1 MDFAIRRI
9 PLIAITALLAVA
21 LVPAAALA
29 VEPDVAP
36 DVSDPN
42 ADVPNSWR
50 YQDGEPVPVEG
61 DEAPIMTL
69 SNDARALA
77 PWSKGPDGYVNSRGE
92 VIPNATRK
100 GVDVS
105 EWQGLINW
113 EKVKADGVDFAILR
127 VGYRRSLPMVDKQW
141 LRNVAECERLGI
153 PYGVYIYSYGKT
165 VADAT
170 AEADHIIAQLQKGGH
185 KPVYPVYF
193 DLEESSMAS
202 TSNRALLGQMAK
214 AFCEKVEAAGYRAGT
229 YANLYWY
236 NTFLTDPVFDR
247 WTRWVAQY
255 NYRCDYKKPYDLWQC
270 TSQGSVDG
278 IVGNVDLDFQVGTN
292 IGKPLGWHQEGG
304 TWYWYQQNGEL
315 FKGAAD
321 KPAWLYIS
329 GRWYLFDKDGKM
341 LTGWQE
347 VDGQRYY
354 LNGSGAMEI
363 GWLNLGGTWYYLGSS
378 GAMAKGWQT
387 IGGSRY
393 YLGDDGKMRVGWAE
407 IGGDWYYFET
417 SGAMFTGWLNR
428 GTWYWLDSQ
437 GKMAKGWRNLDGS
450 WYYFA
455 PSGAMATG
463 WVLDGKTWY
472 WCEGS
477 GAMRSNGWLNVG
489 GTWYWLYPSGAMAT
503 GWINVGG
510 TWYYLR
516 DNGAMA
522 TGWLLLGNTWYY
534 LHGSGAMATGWL
546 NLGGTWYYLSGS
558 GAMAT
563 GWINL
568 GGAWYYLRD
577 NGAMATGWLLLGSTW
592 YYLYGSGAMA
602 ANTWVGDYYLTAS
615 GAMAV
620 STQIGPWRVGA
631 DGRWI
636 R

>member
-1 MDFAIRRI
+1 MEKGDLTMDFAIRRI

-21 LVPAAALA
+21 LAPAAALA

-42 ADVPNSWR
+42 ADVPTSWR
-50 YQDGEPVPVEG
+50 YQEGEPVPVEG

-113 EKVKADGVDFAILR
+113 EKVKADGIDFAILR

-278 IVGNVDLDFQVGTN
+278 IVGNVDLDFQIGAN

-304 TWYWYQQNGEL
+304 TWYWYQQNGEP

-341 LTGWQE
+341 LTGWQDVE
-347 VDGQRYY
+347 GQRYY

-363 GWLNLGGTWYYLGSS
+363 GWLNLGGTWYYLSSS

-393 YLGDDGKMRVGWAE
+393 YLGDDGKMRVGWA
-407 IGGDWYYFET
+407 DVDKDRYYFT
-417 SGAMFTGWLNR
+417 SSGAAHSGGWLSQG
-428 GTWYWLDSQ
+428 GTWYWLESG
-437 GKMAKGWRNLDGS
+437 GKMAKGWK
-450 WYYFA
+450 A
-455 PSGAMATG
+455 
-463 WVLDGKTWY
+463 
-472 WCEGS
+472 
-477 GAMRSNGWLNVG
+477 
-489 GTWYWLYPSGAMAT
+489 
-503 GWINVGG
+503 VGG
-510 TWYYLR
+510 TWYYLGDDGKMR
-516 DNGAMA
+516 TGWAQVDKTWYYLEASGAMRANGWLSVNGSWYWLEPSGAVVENAWRLVGGTWYYLKAGGYMA
-522 TGWLLLGNTWYY
+522 TGWVLVDKTWYWCDA
-534 LHGSGAMATGWL
+534 SGAMRANGWL

-558 GAMAT
+558 GAMLT

-568 GGAWYYLRD
+568 GG
-577 NGAMATGWLLLGSTW
+577 TW
-592 YYLYGSGAMA
+592 YYLSSSGAMV
-602 ANTWVGDYYLTAS
+602 ANAWVGDYYLTGS

>member
-1 MDFAIRRI
+1 MLFAIV
-9 PLIAITALLAVA
+9 LALSV
-21 LVPAAALA
+21 VPTAALA

-36 DVSDPN
+36 DASDPN

-50 YQDGEPVPVEG
+50 YQDGEPVAVEG
-61 DEAPIMTL
+61 DEALIMAL
-69 SNDARALA
+69 SADARSLA
-77 PWSKGPDGYVNSRGE
+77 PWSQGPDGFVNSRGE

-105 EWQGLINW
+105 EWQGIINW
-113 EKVKADGVDFAILR
+113 EKVKADGIDFAILR
-127 VGYRRSLPMVDKQW
+127 VGYRRTLPMVDKQW

-165 VADAT
+165 VEDAA
-170 AEADHIIAQLQKGGH
+170 AEAEHVIAQLQKGGH
-185 KPVYPVYF
+185 KPVYPVYL

-202 TSNRALLGQMAK
+202 TSNRVLLGQMAE

-236 NTFLTDPVFDR
+236 NTFLADSVFDR

-255 NYRCDYKKPYDLWQC
+255 NVKCDYKKPYDMWQC

-278 IVGNVDLDFQVGTN
+278 IVGNVDLDFQIGSN
-292 IGKPLGWHQEGG
+292 IGKPLGWHAEGG
-304 TWYWYQQNGEL
+304 AWYWYQQNGEP
-315 FKGAAD
+315 FKGAAG
-321 KPAWLYIS
+321 KPAWLYVS

-341 LTGWQE
+341 LTGWQDVE
-347 VDGQRYY
+347 GQRYY
-354 LNGSGAMEI
+354 LSSSGAMEL
-363 GWLNLGGTWYYLGSS
+363 GWLNLGGTWYYLSSS

-387 IGGSRY
+387 VNGSRY
-393 YLGDDGKMRVGWAE
+393 YLGDDGRMRVGWVE
-407 IGGDWYYFET
+407 VGGDWYYFES

-428 GTWYWLDSQ
+428 GIWYWLDSQ
-437 GKMAKGWRNLDGS
+437 GKMAKGWCSLDGS

-455 PSGAMATG
+455 SSGAMATG
-463 WVLDGKTWY
+463 WVLDDKTWY
-472 WCEGS
+472 WCEAS
-477 GAMRSNGWLNVG
+477 GAMRANGWLNVG

-503 GWINVGG
+503 GWVNLGG

-522 TGWLLLGNTWYY
+522 TGWLLLGDTWYY
-534 LHGSGAMATGWL
+534 LH
-546 NLGGTWYYLSGS
+546 
-558 GAMAT
+558 
-563 GWINL
+563 
-568 GGAWYYLRD
+568 
-577 NGAMATGWLLLGSTW
+577 
-592 YYLYGSGAMA
+592 GSGAMA

-620 STQIGPWRVGA
+620 STQIGPWRVDA